1 MNVSVVSF
9 TQKGYKLSCEI
20 AEKLQKV
27 NNIRGIELYIKCS
40 QYKLINEIES
50 KKESGIKTSESFLPV
65 YIKLKIDEW
74 AATQMHKKNA
84 LIFIGACGIAV
95 RAIAPS
101 VKNKLSDSPV
111 IVIDELGKFVIPILS
126 GHMGG
131 ANELAESIAD
141 QINAVPVITTATDI
155 NEKFAVDVF
164 AKEND
169 LAILNKDGIAKVSA
183 KVLSGEVIMVSV
195 DQSIMEMAKSVNG
208 NLISI
213 LNNELHDTVQFIE
226 YPPNR
231 SVDILI
237 SRDKNI
243 KKYDAA
249 LYLKSKQYVIGIG
262 CKKNTPYEKIEY
274 AINKSLT
281 ETGIEKCEVRKIAS
295 IDIKKNEPGIIQW
308 CRQNRLVFAT
318 YTATDLLS
326 VEGEFSSSAFVQ
338 KQVGVDNVCE
348 RAAVMGCIE
357 LIYDIKMEHEV
368 TTHKSDEKN
377 IRLVYKK
384 HAYDGVTIAIAKI
397 VSDITEP

>member
-20 AEKLQKV
+20 AEKLQKI
-27 NNIRGIELYIKCS
+27 NNISGIELYTKCS
-40 QYKLINEIES
+40 QYKLIDEIES
-50 KKESGIKTSESFLPV
+50 KKESDIKTSGSFLPV
-65 YIKLKIDEW
+65 YTELKIDEW
-74 AATQMHKKNA
+74 AAAQMNKKNA

-141 QINAVPVITTATDI
+141 RINAVPVITTATDI

-183 KVLSGEVIMVSV
+183 KVLSGEVITVFV
-195 DQSIMEMAKSVNG
+195 DQSILKNKLQDTAK
-208 NLISI
+208 
-213 LNNELHDTVQFIE
+213 FIE
-226 YPPNR
+226 YPPK
-231 SVDILI
+231 SPVDILI
-237 SRDKNI
+237 SRDRDI
-243 KKYDAA
+243 KKYEAA
-249 LYLKSKQYVIGIG
+249 LYLKPKQYVIGIG
-262 CKKNTPYEKIEY
+262 CRKNTPYEKIEY
-274 AINKSLT
+274 AINESLAET
-281 ETGIEKCEVRKIAS
+281 EIEKCEVKKIVS

-308 CRQNRLVFAT
+308 CRQNRLDFAT
-318 YTATDLLS
+318 YTATELLS

-348 RAAVMGCIE
+348 RAAVMGCKE
-357 LIYDIKMEHEV
+357 LIYDTIIEHED

-384 HAYDGVTIAIAKI
+384 HAYDGVTIAIASYGCIHKI
-397 VSDITEP
+397 

>member
-1 MNVSVVSF
+1 MNISVVSF
-9 TQKGYKLSCEI
+9 TQKGYELSCEI
-20 AEKLQKV
+20 AEKLQKI
-27 NNIRGIELYIKCS
+27 NNISGIELYTKCS
-40 QYKLINEIES
+40 LYKLIDEAES
-50 KKESGIKTSESFLPV
+50 KKESDIKTSESFLPV

-74 AATQMHKKNA
+74 TATQMHKKNA

-101 VKNKLSDSPV
+101 VKNKLNDSPV

-141 QINAVPVITTATDI
+141 RINAVPVITTATDI
-155 NEKFAVDVF
+155 NKKFAVDVF

-183 KVLSGEVIMVSV
+183 KVLSGEVITVSV
-195 DQSIMEMAKSVNG
+195 EQSILKNKLQDTAK
-208 NLISI
+208 
-213 LNNELHDTVQFIE
+213 FIE
-226 YPPNR
+226 YPPD
-231 SVDILI
+231 SPVDILI
-237 SRDKNI
+237 SRDRDI

-249 LYLKSKQYVIGIG
+249 LYLKPKQYVIGIG

-281 ETGIEKCEVRKIAS
+281 ETEIEKCEVKKIAS

-308 CRQNRLVFAT
+308 CRQNRLDFAT
-318 YTATDLLS
+318 YTATELLS
-326 VEGEFSSSAFVQ
+326 LEGEFSSSAFVQ

-348 RAAVMGCIE
+348 RAAVMGCKE
-357 LIYDIKMEHEV
+357 LIYDTIIEHEE
-368 TTHKSDEKN
+368 TTHKLAEKN

-384 HAYDGVTIAIAKI
+384 HAYDGVTIAIASYGCIHKI
-397 VSDITEP
+397 

>member
-9 TQKGYKLSCEI
+9 TKKGYKLSCEI

-27 NNIRGIELYIKCS
+27 NNISGIELYTKCS
-40 QYKLINEIES
+40 QYKLIDEIEL
-50 KKESGIKTSESFLPV
+50 KKESDIKTSESFLPV

-74 AATQMHKKNA
+74 TAKQMHKKNS

-101 VKNKLSDSPV
+101 VKNKLDDSPV

-131 ANELAESIAD
+131 ANELAELIAD
-141 QINAVPVITTATDI
+141 RINAVPVITTATDI

-183 KVLSGEVIMVSV
+183 KVLSGEVITVSV
-195 DQSIMEMAKSVNG
+195 EQSIVERTKSGNS

-213 LNNELHDTVQFIE
+213 LNNELHDDVQFIE
-226 YPPNR
+226 YPPYR
-231 SVDILI
+231 PVDILI
-237 SRDKNI
+237 SRDRDI

-249 LYLKSKQYVIGIG
+249 LYLKPKQYVIGIG

-281 ETGIEKCEVRKIAS
+281 ETEIEKCEVRKIAS

-308 CRQNRLVFAT
+308 CRQNRVDFAT
-318 YTATDLLS
+318 YTATELLS
-326 VEGEFSSSAFVQ
+326 LEGEFSSSAFVQ

-348 RAAVMGCIE
+348 RAAVMGCKK
-357 LIYDIKMEHEV
+357 LIYNTVIEHDD

-384 HAYDGVTIAIAKI
+384 HAYDGVTIAIAQI
-397 VSDITEP
+397 ASDITEP